1 MTPRVL
7 VIDDN
12 EWLAKLLARR
22 LEHGGLTV
30 RVALNSIEALD
41 LIDDFH
47 PNVIILDLLMP
58 GPNGLVLLHELQS
71 HDDLGRIPVVVCTTS
86 AREVTLEQLRPYGV
100 RLLLDKTTMQPDDI
114 MAAVRKVLP

>member
-1 MTPRVL
+1 MTLRVL
-7 VIDDN
+7 VIDDD

-30 RVALNSIEALD
+30 RAALNSIEALD

>member
-1 MTPRVL
+1 MTLRVL
-7 VIDDN
+7 VIDDD
-12 EWLAKLLARR
+12 EWLVKLLARR

>member
-7 VIDDN
+7 VIDDD
-12 EWLAKLLARR
+12 EWLAKLLARC

-71 HDDLGRIPVVVCTTS
+71 HDDLGRIRVVVCTTS

>member
-7 VIDDN
+7 VIDDD
-12 EWLAKLLARR
+12 EWLAKLLSRR
-22 LEHGGLTV
+22 LKHGGLTV

>member
-1 MTPRVL
+1 MTPRAL
-7 VIDDN
+7 VIDDD

-22 LEHGGLTV
+22 LEHGGLAA
-30 RVALNSIEALD
+30 RIALNSIEALD

-100 RLLLDKTTMQPDDI
+100 QLLLDKTTMQPDDI
-114 MAAVRKVLP
+114 MAAVRKVLL